1 MALSLDEALGMS
13 LADEADESIHV
24 DVNTRQITIPE
35 SQRLFGVE
43 SDADVEVKHI
53 VIDGRYADG
62 NRDLSE
68 LAWRVIY
75 RNANKDIS
83 YYLIPSVVANENS
96 IEMDWL
102 IKRSVVAYKGTVDF
116 ILCAFATTSSGE
128 VTPEWNSTLGQG
140 IVLEGLETS
149 AIDINKEV
157 VDELAKIL
165 YETIAARD
173 AAASSATDAT
183 KSQRAAAASER
194 KAEASKNLA
203 ATSASNASASAS
215 AAAASETAAKA
226 SANKAQ
232 ALVEGIPDDY
242 ATALEDISQL
252 KENKLDKPNN
262 PVVGQLLRVKSI
274 SDTGEITLETVADND
289 DNKLPTGGS
298 TGQVLAKKSDESF
311 DAEWVNAV
319 AGSLPKGGYPGFIL
333 QKKSFSDFDAEWV
346 SAIDNVY
353 YGVDFSGSTSS
364 GTRTGGAKDFV
375 FKPGTDSDTG
385 ENSFDNVYPWKG
397 MKRCCCSIGSDGEI
411 KVNAYKGQ
419 SEYTEDGSNGEIFVE
434 IPRFYVAGAW
444 DTNPKV
450 SVSPLAGFRAP
461 KKFQKPDGTLRAKT
475 YIRAFS
481 GSIGSDNK
489 LHSLPNVVPASNRD
503 ISQFTAAARLWANN
517 VSIGTSEDAEVLI
530 YLMIVVYGTR
540 NFQEKIRGVSNLYA
554 TNMAIT
560 GARTSEAAITVAKN
574 NLEPGMVISIGT
586 GDEDESVAY
595 RRIVTSVE
603 EIAGDTSNVK
613 VSFSGDPITT
623 TTANKVWRIMQ
634 STGTTAKVKAT
645 CGSPVSNTDGRHSF
659 VFYGIENPLY
669 GNQWRFEGDWK
680 LVDGVAYYCNDPS
693 KYNWST
699 VDDYIKLSDIVFPG
713 EGWVTALQFDERA
726 PHLQVTKSVGGTS
739 GTYMG
744 DYFWINK
751 SGVRI
756 VRRGGYS
763 GNGDQVGPFYL
774 YLYNDVGD
782 SWWFAGA
789 DLSVPG

>member
-1 MALSLDEALGMS
+1 MTLSLDEALGLS
-13 LADEADESIHV
+13 LLDASDESIHV
-24 DVNTRQITIPE
+24 DPVTRQITVPE
-35 SQRLFGVE
+35 SQQLFGVE
-43 SDADVEVKHI
+43 SDANVEVKHI
-53 VIDGRYADG
+53 VIDGRHVDG
-62 NRDLSE
+62 TDLSTFTF
-68 LAWRVIY
+68 RVNY
-75 RNANKDIS
+75 QNANGDKGT
-83 YYLIPSVVANENS
+83 YLVTDLKVNDDSLEF
-96 IEMDWL
+96 DW
-102 IKRSVVAYKGTVDF
+102 IIGRQTVAYKGTIAF
-116 ILCAFATTSSGE
+116 IVCAYTTNSKSE
-128 VTPEWNSTLGQG
+128 IQDEWNSTLGKG
-140 IVLEGLETS
+140 TVLEGLEVTDSDFGDDIVSQLARILQEFGIVKDAAVTS
-149 AIDINKEV
+149 A
-157 VDELAKIL
+157 A
-165 YETIAARD
+165 
-173 AAASSATDAT
+173 
-183 KSQRAAAASER
+183 Q
-194 KAEASKNLA
+194 
-203 ATSASNASASAS
+203 
-215 AAAASETAAKA
+215 AKA
-226 SANKAQ
+226 SAEAAEKSKDAAVTSAAQ
-232 ALVEGIPDDY
+232 AKASAD
-242 ATALEDISQL
+242 AAAQ
-252 KENKLDKPNN
+252 N
-262 PVVGQLLRVKSI
+262 VG
-274 SDTGEITLETVADND
+274 
-289 DNKLPTGGS
+289 
-298 TGQVLAKKSDESF
+298 
-311 DAEWVNAV
+311 
-319 AGSLPKGGYPGFIL
+319 
-333 QKKSFSDFDAEWV
+333 
-346 SAIDNVY
+346 NVY

-397 MKRCCCSIGSDGEI
+397 MKRCCCTIGSDGEI

-419 SEYTEDGSNGEIFVE
+419 SEYAEDGSNGEIFVE

-450 SVSPLAGFRAP
+450 SASPLAGFRAP

-489 LHSLPNVVPASNRD
+489 LHSLPNVVPTSNRN
-503 ISQFTAAARLWANN
+503 ISQCTAAARLWANN
-517 VSIGTSEDAEVLI
+517 VSIGTSEDSEVLI

-554 TNMAIT
+554 KNIAIT

-586 GDEDESVAY
+586 GDENESVAY

-603 EIAGDTSNVK
+603 EIVGDTSNVK

-634 STGTTAKVKAT
+634 STGTTANVKAT
-645 CGSPVSNTDGRHSF
+645 CGSPVSNTDGLHSF

-713 EGWVTALQFDERA
+713 ESWVTALQSDERA
-726 PHLQVTKSVGGTS
+726 PHLQVTKSVFGTS

-751 SGVRI
+751 SGVRG
-756 VRRGGYS
+756 VLRGGSS
-763 GNGDQVGPFYL
+763 GYGDRVGPFCL
-774 YLYNDVGD
+774 GLGGDVGD
-782 SWWFAGA
+782 SWWGNGA

>member
-1 MALSLDEALGMS
+1 
-13 LADEADESIHV
+13 
-24 DVNTRQITIPE
+24 
-35 SQRLFGVE
+35 
-43 SDADVEVKHI
+43 
-53 VIDGRYADG
+53 
-62 NRDLSE
+62 
-68 LAWRVIY
+68 
-75 RNANKDIS
+75 
-83 YYLIPSVVANENS
+83 
-96 IEMDWL
+96 
-102 IKRSVVAYKGTVDF
+102 
-116 ILCAFATTSSGE
+116 
-128 VTPEWNSTLGQG
+128 
-140 IVLEGLETS
+140 
-149 AIDINKEV
+149 
-157 VDELAKIL
+157 
-165 YETIAARD
+165 
-173 AAASSATDAT
+173 
-183 KSQRAAAASER
+183 
-194 KAEASKNLA
+194 
-203 ATSASNASASAS
+203 
-215 AAAASETAAKA
+215 
-226 SANKAQ
+226 
-232 ALVEGIPDDY
+232 
-242 ATALEDISQL
+242 
-252 KENKLDKPNN
+252 
-262 PVVGQLLRVKSI
+262 
-274 SDTGEITLETVADND
+274 
-289 DNKLPTGGS
+289 
-298 TGQVLAKKSDESF
+298 
-311 DAEWVNAV
+311 
-319 AGSLPKGGYPGFIL
+319 
-333 QKKSFSDFDAEWV
+333 
-346 SAIDNVY
+346 
-353 YGVDFSGSTSS
+353 
-364 GTRTGGAKDFV
+364 
-375 FKPGTDSDTG
+375 
-385 ENSFDNVYPWKG
+385 
-397 MKRCCCSIGSDGEI
+397 MKRCCCTIGSDGVI

-450 SVSPLAGFRAP
+450 SASPLAGFRAP

-489 LHSLPNVVPASNRD
+489 LHSLPNVVPTGNRN
-503 ISQFTAAARLWANN
+503 ISQFTEAARLWANN

-540 NFQEKIRGVSNLYA
+540 NFQEKIRGVSNLYT

-586 GDEDESVAY
+586 GSENESVAY

-634 STGTTAKVKAT
+634 STGTTANVKAT
-645 CGSPVSNTDGRHSF
+645 CGSPVSNTDGLHSF

-693 KYNWST
+693 KYNWRT
-699 VDDYIKLSDIVFPG
+699 VDDYIKLSDIVLPG
-713 EGWVTALQFDERA
+713 EGWVTALQSDERA

-756 VRRGGYS
+756 VLRGSYS
-763 GNGDQVGPFYL
+763 GYDDRVGPFSL
-774 YLYNDVGD
+774 NLRVGVGT
-782 SWWFAGA
+782 SWWFYGA

>member
-13 LADEADESIHV
+13 LADETDESIHV
-24 DVNTRQITIPE
+24 DPVTRQITVPE
-35 SQRLFGVE
+35 SQQLFGVE
-43 SDADVEVKHI
+43 SDANVEVKHI
-53 VIDGRYADG
+53 VIDGRYNDG
-62 NRDLSE
+62 TDLSTFTF
-68 LAWRVIY
+68 RVNY
-75 RNANKDIS
+75 QNANGDKDT
-83 YYLIPSVVANENS
+83 YLATDLKVNDSS
-96 IEMDWL
+96 IEFDW
-102 IKRSVVAYKGTVDF
+102 IIGRKVVAYKGTIAF
-116 ILCAFATTSSGE
+116 IVCSYTIDSSS
-128 VTPEWNSTLGQG
+128 VIQNEWNSTLGKG
-140 IVLEGLETS
+140 TVLEGLEVTDFDFGYDIVSQLAGILQEFGIVKDAAVTS
-149 AIDINKEV
+149 A
-157 VDELAKIL
+157 A
-165 YETIAARD
+165 
-173 AAASSATDAT
+173 
-183 KSQRAAAASER
+183 Q
-194 KAEASKNLA
+194 
-203 ATSASNASASAS
+203 
-215 AAAASETAAKA
+215 AKA
-226 SANKAQ
+226 SADAAEKSKDAAVTSAAQ
-232 ALVEGIPDDY
+232 AKASADAAEKSKDAAVTSAAQAKASAD
-242 ATALEDISQL
+242 AAAQ
-252 KENKLDKPNN
+252 N
-262 PVVGQLLRVKSI
+262 VG
-274 SDTGEITLETVADND
+274 
-289 DNKLPTGGS
+289 
-298 TGQVLAKKSDESF
+298 
-311 DAEWVNAV
+311 
-319 AGSLPKGGYPGFIL
+319 
-333 QKKSFSDFDAEWV
+333 
-346 SAIDNVY
+346 NVY

-375 FKPGTDSDTG
+375 FKPGTDSNTG

-397 MKRCCCSIGSDGEI
+397 MKRCCCTIGSDGEI

-450 SVSPLAGFRAP
+450 SASPLAGFRAP
-461 KKFQKPDGTLRAKT
+461 KKFQKSDGTLRAKT

-489 LHSLPNVVPASNRD
+489 LHSLPNVVPTGDRN

-554 TNMAIT
+554 TDMAIT

-586 GDEDESVAY
+586 GNENESVAY

-634 STGTTAKVKAT
+634 STGTTANVKAT

-680 LVDGVAYYCNDPS
+680 LVDGIAYYCNDPS

-713 EGWVTALQFDERA
+713 EGWVTTLQSDERA
-726 PHLQVTKSVGGTS
+726 PHLQVTKSVAGTS

-751 SGVRI
+751 FGVRI
-756 VRRGGYS
+756 VLRGS
-763 GNGDQVGPFYL
+763 NSFDGDPVGPFCL
-774 YLYNDVGD
+774 DLGSGVGG
-782 SWWFAGA
+782 SWWNGGA